1 MPDTWLEHA
10 GWKEAM
16 SDVDPLSGAYCKKHD
31 IYLCRHCEDINSMEA
46 ENTALREEL
55 ERVKQQQVRADLDF
69 TLLANLDWVQS
80 AVDAAHDATIQNAWS
95 ELKADARTAYSQ
107 CSYAK
112 ERIQELESALASAQ
126 THAEEYRVLFRDAFA
141 AYGEIRQ
148 DRADI
153 RRKLATIVDESIDSL
168 KQREKQLRDV
178 DEAALHYLQGRP
190 NSDGLR
196 RVLEGL
202 EAALAEGESK

>member
-1 MPDTWLEHA
+1 
-10 GWKEAM
+10 M
-16 SDVDPLSGAYCKKHD
+16 SNHNCKD
-31 IYLCRHCEDINSMEA
+31 CSEDH
-46 ENTALREEL
+46 
-55 ERVKQQQVRADLDF
+55 V
-69 TLLANLDWVQS
+69 
-80 AVDAAHDATIQNAWS
+80 
-95 ELKADARTAYSQ
+95 
-107 CSYAK
+107 